1 MTSQGRSPEL
11 HRPVALDR
19 IGPHGFDIVIDAK
32 PDELPAIAERLRI
45 VGLASLRGAFVL
57 RRIGTTTIEAE
68 GNLKAELTET
78 CVVTLD
84 PFDHAVHEAFTI
96 HFVPAGTED
105 DDPDPEAIDQ
115 IPSAGSTVD
124 LGEALVEQLALVLDP
139 YPRRPGA
146 VLPDELAADPS
157 GPFAAL
163 LARSRP
169 D

>member
-1 MTSQGRSPEL
+1 MTPEGRPPEL

-32 PDELPAIAERLRI
+32 ADELPVIAERLRI
-45 VGLASLRGAFVL
+45 VGLASLRGVFVL
-57 RRIGTTTIEAE
+57 RRIGATTIEAK
-68 GNLKAELTET
+68 GDLQAALTET
-78 CVVTLD
+78 CVVTLE
-84 PFDHAVHEAFTI
+84 PFDHAVHEAFI
-96 HFVPAGTED
+96 VHFVPAGTED

-124 LGEALVEQLALVLDP
+124 LGEALVEQFALVLDP

-146 VLPDELAADPS
+146 ALPDELAAEPS

>member
-1 MTSQGRSPEL
+1 MSDGKPPEL

-19 IGPHGFDIVIDAK
+19 IGPHGFDIVIDAAA
-32 PDELPAIAERLRI
+32 DELPAIAERLRI
-45 VGLASLRGAFVL
+45 VGLASLRGAFAL
-57 RRIGTTTIEAE
+57 RRIGATTIEAE
-68 GNLKAELTET
+68 GDLRAELTET

-84 PFDHAVHEAFTI
+84 PFDHGMHESFTV

-115 IPSAGSTVD
+115 IPSSGSTVD

-146 VLPDELAADPS
+146 ALPDELAAERS

-163 LARSRP
+163 LARPRP

>member
-1 MTSQGRSPEL
+1 MTAEGRSPEL
-11 HRPVALDR
+11 HRPVGLDR
-19 IGPHGFDIVIDAK
+19 IGPQGFDVVIDAK
-32 PDELPAIAERLRI
+32 ANELPAIAKRLRI
-45 VGLASLRGAFVL
+45 VGLASLRGTFIL
-57 RRIGTTTIEAE
+57 RRIGATTIEAK
-68 GNLKAELTET
+68 GDLQAELTET

-84 PFDHAVHEAFTI
+84 SFDHVVHEAFTI

-115 IPSAGSTVD
+115 IPSAGSTID
-124 LGEALVEQLALVLDP
+124 LGEALVEQLALALDP

-146 VLPDELAADPS
+146 ALPSELTAEPS

-163 LARSRP
+163 LARPRP